1 MALRMINVSRKMR
14 SLLVDM
20 AKLAC
25 ITDVPTVRWYSKEGD
40 DSCRRALADIPPE
53 TDPKCPHASERKKK
67 KKVGFLHRIK
77 MKVIEG
83 GTNFGTPFRKIQCS
97 ALKQKEKEKEEE
109 EQPEPPKAL
118 PAPVKPVPTLPPVR
132 PGVQVSIL
140 GADTSIGQYVAL
152 LLKQCPC
159 IKKLRLYEA
168 KDTQCSCC
176 NRDLQKVVQDLQ
188 HIDTNCRVQAFSC
201 ACFEL
206 ERCLQNTDI
215 VLMLE
220 SGYVNVDM
228 PPERRFNYQAPIVK
242 RYATAIAHEC
252 PRAFIIVCAT
262 PIECMVPLVAETLK
276 ETNWYDP
283 RKLMGSLAVPE
294 MRASTLAARALC
306 LEPRYTRVPCVGGTE
321 GESLVPLFSKAVE
334 FFDFAKNN
342 AEMMTTTLR
351 TASSAIARTEGRC
364 ILGGDLSE
372 AHALAGLVSKVAYA
386 LLCQDLPKVTGF
398 VETDSSQ
405 VISPVSY
412 LAIDVILNR
421 KGICKRNDFPFMNA
435 MEKDLMDIALQQL
448 ESNVK
453 MAMKWYYAAMV
464 TDCERQQMGMQKFF
478 HVPKKYAHV
487 ESCMSHAI

>member
-405 VISPVSY
+405 VISPVRYMANPVEISGT
-412 LAIDVILNR
+412 
-421 KGICKRNDFPFMNA
+421 GIWRNLGLPYMNDYEA
-435 MEKDLMDIALQQL
+435 TLMDCCLNDIYEKQKLAEDWNYKYCIA
-448 ESNVK
+448 SSK
-453 MAMKWYYAAMV
+453 MDAKQMYFFKYKPYDRLNDCAYAAM
-464 TDCERQQMGMQKFF
+464 
-478 HVPKKYAHV
+478 
-487 ESCMSHAI
+487 